1 MARPVP
7 VNSSHRPSPKIDED
21 GDILVSSASS
31 TSAEF
36 DPEFDTPPLSP
47 SGAKSP
53 SVYSKSPTTPSTSHP
68 AETSINT
75 HTTPTLR
82 AERNKP
88 KGLALHEPTSS
99 PRPLDHRRVPFAVDR
114 ALKDALVEG
123 KPVLTAIFG
132 EAVVKALNELE
143 RCIPGDLLVS
153 DGEFHIKATV
163 WIAAS
168 TGLSNPDHSTLKDAA
183 RLVTDRDQWDR
194 IISEGKEKLD
204 PRKYEATVLGNAN
217 TSCKMVFRLLQ
228 ML

>member
-1 MARPVP
+1 MARPNP
-7 VNSSHRPSPKIDED
+7 IKFPHHPSPKIDED
-21 GDILVSSASS
+21 GDVLVSSASS

-36 DPEFDTPPLSP
+36 DPEFDTSPLSP
-47 SGAKSP
+47 PGAKSP
-53 SVYSKSPTTPSTSHP
+53 KVSSKSSTTPSTSHP
-68 AETSINT
+68 LETSINT

-82 AERNKP
+82 ASQSKP
-88 KGLALHEPTSS
+88 KFLAEPESTSP
-99 PRPLDHRRVPFAVDR
+99 PRALDHRQVPFPVDR

-132 EAVVKALNELE
+132 EAVVRALNGLE

-153 DGEFHIKATV
+153 DGEFRIKTTV

-168 TGLSNPDHSTLKDAA
+168 TGLSNPDHSALEDAA
-183 RLVTDRDQWDR
+183 KLVADRDQWDR